1 MTTDTAKVKTDEGPA
16 SGVDFIRQIA
26 DEDRSAGKHAGMIH
40 TRFPPEP
47 NGYLHIGHAKSIC
60 LNFGLAAERG
70 EVGLAFLFAVGGNLL
85 DRWKGRTAPCGIFVD
100 NDGTVFVAEGWSVT
114 ILSSDGEFL
123 SSVPL
128 RISADDAGH
137 GSHSVWVDSRGDLYA
152 GEVGLR
158 YVCRRLEAIA
168 ANSGDPRLQP
178 APLLR
183 RLAALDET
191 FDSAAVASVA

>member
-1 MTTDTAKVKTDEGPA
+1 MSPVASPDRLSPPGPVAEEILSYQNSAPA
-16 SGVDFIRQIA
+16 S
-26 DEDRSAGKHAGMIH
+26 H
-40 TRFPPEP
+40 RFHQLAR
-47 NGYLHIGHAKSIC
+47 NLASIEA
-60 LNFGLAAERG
+60 LGPL
-70 EVGLAFLFAVGGNLL
+70 GGNLL

-152 GEVGLR
+152 GEVGRENLIHKFKR
-158 YVCRRLEAIA
+158 VVSER
-168 ANSGDPRLQP
+168 
-178 APLLR
+178 
-183 RLAALDET
+183 
-191 FDSAAVASVA
+191 